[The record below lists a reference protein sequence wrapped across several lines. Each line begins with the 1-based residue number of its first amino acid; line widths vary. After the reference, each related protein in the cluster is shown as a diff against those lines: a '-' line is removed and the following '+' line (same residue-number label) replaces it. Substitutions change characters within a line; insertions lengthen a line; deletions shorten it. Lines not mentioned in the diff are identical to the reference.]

1 RYGATLLNGREIV
14 STGDNRSVEL
24 DQFPSELIN
33 SATVYKTPDATL
45 IGQGLSGTLN
55 MQTVRP
61 LEFGRQQLSMNGRID
76 GNSNGKLNADSK
88 SRGGRGS
95 LSYVDQFKDGTLG
108 IALGVAYL
116 DQPNQEEHYKSW
128 WWADTGAWGAPLGGT
143 PDGSIAL
150 QGFEAGAASTEQK

>member
-1 RYGATLLNGREIV
+1 
-14 STGDNRSVEL
+14 
-24 DQFPSELIN
+24 
-33 SATVYKTPDATL
+33 
-45 IGQGLSGTLN
+45 
-55 MQTVRP
+55 
-61 LEFGRQQLSMNGRID
+61 QQLSMNGRID

-150 QGFEAGAASTEQK
+150 QGFEAGAASTEQKRTGVMGVIEFKPTDDFRSMVDLYYSKFDQTENRRTLEADLSTWGGASYTGTQ